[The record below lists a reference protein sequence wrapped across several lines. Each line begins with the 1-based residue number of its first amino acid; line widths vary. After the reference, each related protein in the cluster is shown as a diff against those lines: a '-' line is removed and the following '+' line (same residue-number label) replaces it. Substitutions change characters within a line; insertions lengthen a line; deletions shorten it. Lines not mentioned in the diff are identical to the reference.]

1 MLKGDNGLLPLA
13 KGLASTS
20 GFSDLATDRDCHCSH
35 AIPRSSGQRCKAR
48 KTRCSGERPACLACI
63 RSARFKHLPTG
74 NIVCTYNEDPTSQPA
89 SSEFIVSTSSSS
101 PNRSRHGTE
110 SPPVGGSS
118 PTPYSLASPPLR
130 TVPTYA
136 PFRVVSDAPAYATTA
151 SGSQP
156 VGAPLVSNGLGHD
169 SGLYSLNLS
178 DLHGVYRPPGDSYQH
193 RPLAD
198 TRADP
203 SMDRPPL
210 SRLHPVLHV
219 AQSQLH
225 VPNSQLHST
234 VYPQPTFSPYS
245 PTLNSLPLYAPPE
258 IPTNFNLAYSS
269 LHRFADTIAT
279 GVNTAPSPI
288 SHWAT
293 LGHSSRRASASTIPS
308 QTPTPDPADV
318 AMHRNAD
325 GGSTIGGR
333 RSSEPDRAS
342 VAGKHLSSIP
352 DSPRGVRLHQRPHR
366 TISDRTPGSSP
377 STLPS
382 PLLPLDVASVQAA
395 GAAELGSTASYSHWV
410 AAGLPTHAIPD
421 ANEGGEYSED
431 LYSRAM
437 YDLSWEYE
445 PATVWGNPSTSGSGG

>member
-1 MLKGDNGLLPLA
+1 MPSTMLKGDNGLLPLA
-13 KGLASTS
+13 KGLA
-20 GFSDLATDRDCHCSH
+20 C
-35 AIPRSSGQRCKAR
+35 QRCKAR

-63 RSARFKHLPTG
+63 RSARFKHLPTD

-118 PTPYSLASPPLR
+118 PI
-130 TVPTYA
+130 PTYA
-136 PFRVVSDAPAYATTA
+136 PFRVVSDAPAHATTA

-178 DLHGVYRPPGDSYQH
+178 DLHGAYRPPGDSYQH

-352 DSPRGVRLHQRPHR
+352 DSPRGARLHQRPHR

-382 PLLPLDVASVQAA
+382 PLLPLDLASVQAA